1 MDNASNLPP
10 ISSSRPY
17 LIRAFYE
24 WITDNQLTPY
34 LVVNTNFPDV
44 KVPEQYI
51 SDGKIIL
58 NTHPHSVKNL
68 SLENEWISFS
78 ARFSGVVHEIIFPVC
93 ATLAIYAKENGQ
105 GMTFPQENLPP
116 PTSPPDKDIKDKSRK
131 PMLRVVK

>member
-1 MDNASNLPP
+1 MGNASNPP
-10 ISSSRPY
+10 FVSSSRPY

-34 LVVNTNFPDV
+34 LVVNATFPDV

-58 NTHPHSVKNL
+58 NIHPYSVKDL
-68 SLENEWISFS
+68 SLKNDWISFS
-78 ARFSGVVHEIIFPVC
+78 GRFSGIVHEVIFPVQ

-105 GMTFPQENLPP
+105 GMTFPQEDLPP
-116 PTSPPDKDIKDKSRK
+116 PTSPSDKDTKDKSRK